1 MSRKTAV
8 TPTRAQNYPEW
19 YQQVI
24 RAADMAE
31 NSSVR
36 GCMIIKPWGYGIW
49 ERLQQQLDRRFKETG
64 HQNCY
69 FPLFIPMSLI
79 ATEAAHVEG
88 FAKEMAVVTHHRL
101 VKDGD
106 RLRPDAE
113 LEEPL
118 VVRPTS
124 EMIIGQAMADWIQ
137 SYRDL
142 PMLLNQ
148 WANVVRW
155 EMRPRLFL
163 RTSEFLWQEGHTAH
177 ATAEEAMEETRRM
190 LEIYRQVVEDVM
202 AVPVIPGEK
211 SESERFP
218 GADRTLTIEAMMQ
231 DGRALQAGTSHFL
244 GQNFAKAVNMR
255 YQDREGGLQYC
266 WTTSWG
272 VSTRLIGAMI
282 MAHGDDNGLRLPP
295 MLAPHQVV
303 IVPIIRS
310 PDQRGTVLEAANRL
324 AARIREQSWKD
335 AGIRCH
341 VDEREIPA
349 PDKRWEW
356 IKKGVPVV
364 CELGPLDIE
373 KGVATFTMR
382 NGLDEGRVSV
392 PLDEFAGSLPER
404 LQATHDGL
412 YNDVLAYRQAKTAT
426 DLKTFEEFREYFGK
440 DNASSDSNRG
450 FARAK
455 WSGNPESEEKL
466 KELGVTIRCLPFD
479 QSETEGRCILT
490 GEPATTDAIFARAY

>member
-106 RLRPDAE
+106 RLRPDGE

-142 PMLLNQ
+142 PLLLNQ

-177 ATAEEAMEETRRM
+177 ATSEEAMEETRRM
-190 LEIYRQVVEDVM
+190 LEVYRQVVEDVM

-211 SESERFP
+211 PESERFP
-218 GADRTLTIEAMMQ
+218 GAERTLTIEAMMQ

-244 GQNFAKAVNMR
+244 GQNFSKAVNMR

-295 MLAPHQVV
+295 MLAPNQVV

-310 PDQRGTVLEAANRL
+310 PDQRGAVLEAANRL
-324 AARIREQSWKD
+324 AAQVREQSWKD
-335 AGIRCH
+335 APVRCH

-349 PDKRWEW
+349 QDKRWEW

-364 CELGPLDIE
+364 CELGPLDIG
-373 KGVATFTMR
+373 KGVVTFTMR
-382 NGLDEGRVSV
+382 TGLDEGRVSV
-392 PLDEFAGSLPER
+392 PLGEFAGSLPAR
-404 LQATHDGL
+404 LQATQDTLYGDGL
-412 YNDVLAYRQAKTAT
+412 VYRKAKTAT
-426 DLKTFEEFREYFGK
+426 DLKSFEEFREYFEK
-440 DNASSDSNRG
+440 DSASSDSNRG
-450 FARAK
+450 FVRAK
-455 WSGNPESEEKL
+455 WSGTRESEEKL
-466 KELGVTIRCLPFD
+466 KDLGVTIRCLPFD